1 MMKNDDVVQIGNHRV
16 KFIDPAATERI
27 SMDDPGFSETLVMKS
42 LEDVRRLLARENTR
56 AVESESEHPAAASNG
71 KR

>member
-1 MMKNDDVVQIGNHRV
+1 
-16 KFIDPAATERI
+16 
-27 SMDDPGFSETLVMKS
+27 MDDPGFSETLVMKS